1 MMCVELSVRKLYY
14 EKCIFQ
20 SKSHAHPSHPP
31 TVHEESE
38 ALICLLLSQIST
50 KLDYYVTYLHYLSS
64 NLC

>member
-14 EKCIFQ
+14 EKCIVQ
-20 SKSHAHPSHPP
+20 SKSHAHPNHPP

-50 KLDYYVTYLHYLSS
+50 KLDY
-64 NLC
+64 